1 MKKLLFTMM
10 LMVGAMTMVVTEA
23 NAKRVGGGGSSG
35 RQSNNVSRQVAP
47 ATPSQAKPAAPTT
60 AGAAATPPKPAS
72 PWKGIVGGL
81 IGGALLGAMFSSMG
95 MGGGLASAL
104 GSILPMLLLAGAAF
118 FLFRM
123 YQNRKAGGA
132 ASAFTPQPAYASSG
146 TALPDIGSRVEPMSY
161 QSGANDNAGT
171 AVTASAAASGFGS
184 GVTPADQ
191 GSWTIPADF
200 DVPAFLRN
208 AKMYFIRLQAAFDKA
223 DINDIHEFTT
233 AEMYAEIKMQIQ
245 ERGSLVNV
253 TDVVSVDAQ
262 LLGLETVNN
271 DYMASVKFTG
281 VIKEDPTLPAEGF
294 SEVWNLS
301 KPVNGQGGWALA
313 GIQQV

>member
-1 MKKLLFTMM
+1 MKKFLITMM
-10 LMVGAMTMVVTEA
+10 LMVGAMTMVIPEA
-23 NAKRVGGGGSSG
+23 DAKRVGGGGSSG
-35 RQSNNVSRQVAP
+35 TQSNNVSRQAAP
-47 ATPSQAKPAAPTT
+47 AAPSQAKPAAPAT

-81 IGGALLGAMFSSMG
+81 IGGALIGAMLSSMG
-95 MGGGLASAL
+95 IGAGLASAL

-123 YQNRKAGGA
+123 YQKRKAGGA
-132 ASAFTPQPAYASSG
+132 PSAFTPQPAYASAG
-146 TALPDIGSRVEPMSY
+146 TALPEIGSRVEPMSY
-161 QSGANDNAGT
+161 QSGANGNAGT
-171 AVTASAAASGFGS
+171 AATAGAAASGFGS
-184 GVTPADQ
+184 GFAPADQ

-200 DVPAFLRN
+200 DVPVFLRN
-208 AKMYFIRLQAAFDKA
+208 AKMYFIRLQAACDKA
-223 DINDIHEFTT
+223 DINDIREFTT

-245 ERGSLVNV
+245 ERGTLVNV

-262 LLGLETVNN
+262 LLGLETVNS
-271 DYMASVKFTG
+271 DYLASVKFTG

-294 SEVWNLS
+294 SEVWNFS

>member
-10 LMVGAMTMVVTEA
+10 LMVGAMTMVVAEA
-23 NAKRVGGGGSSG
+23 EAKRVGGGGSSG
-35 RQSNNVSRQVAP
+35 RQSNNVSRQAAP
-47 ATPSQAKPAAPTT
+47 ATPSQAKPAAPAT

-72 PWKGIVGGL
+72 PWKGLVGGL

-104 GSILPMLLLAGAAF
+104 GSILPMLLLAGVAF

-132 ASAFTPQPAYASSG
+132 ASAFTPQPAYAG
-146 TALPDIGSRVEPMSY
+146 AGAALPEIGSRVEPMSY
-161 QSGANDNAGT
+161 QSGANGNAST
-171 AVTASAAASGFGS
+171 AGAAASGFGS
-184 GVTPADQ
+184 GFTPADQ

-233 AEMYAEIKMQIQ
+233 AEMYAEIKLQIQ

-262 LLGLETVNN
+262 LLGLETVDSN
-271 DYMASVKFTG
+271 YLASVKFTG